1 MKKILLLGAISV
13 MLFFVGGAL
22 FAQEEITAENESA
35 QEAAESK
42 SSHGKPSNL
51 ARKASIVFPED
62 EFHVWR
68 NFPWSLG
75 ASFETGG
82 NTRENVET
90 GYGVTIDRYLSQIIA
105 LGLRAALHN
114 DADTVTA
121 TEVLGHI
128 RLYTPYVLNN
138 PSFNAA
144 LFTQFGFGAVYYI
157 EEERR
162 KNSFT
167 FDFVAGFRFFFNNGF
182 IASPLRGFYLE
193 PFIRTGYPF
202 LFSGGL
208 MIGHWFNF

>member
-1 MKKILLLGAISV
+1 MKKLLLGAISV
-13 MLFFVGGAL
+13 LLFAFGGAL
-22 FAQEEITAENESA
+22 FAQEENPQPQEEQSSQENP
-35 QEAAESK
+35 
-42 SSHGKPSNL
+42 GKPSNL
-51 ARKASIVFPED
+51 ARKASIVLPLD

-68 NFPWSLG
+68 DFPWSLG

-114 DADTVTA
+114 DGNTVTA

-128 RLYTPYVLNN
+128 RFYTPYVLNN

-167 FDFVAGFRFFFNNGF
+167 FDFVAGFRFFFHNEF
-182 IASPLRGFYLE
+182 IISPLRGFYLE

>member
-82 NTRENVET
+82 NTRET
-90 GYGVTIDRYLSQIIA
+90 WKQ
-105 LGLRAALHN
+105 
-114 DADTVTA
+114 A
-121 TEVLGHI
+121 T
-128 RLYTPYVLNN
+128 
-138 PSFNAA
+138 
-144 LFTQFGFGAVYYI
+144 
-157 EEERR
+157 
-162 KNSFT
+162 
-167 FDFVAGFRFFFNNGF
+167 
-182 IASPLRGFYLE
+182 ASP
-193 PFIRTGYPF
+193 
-202 LFSGGL
+202 
-208 MIGHWFNF
+208 